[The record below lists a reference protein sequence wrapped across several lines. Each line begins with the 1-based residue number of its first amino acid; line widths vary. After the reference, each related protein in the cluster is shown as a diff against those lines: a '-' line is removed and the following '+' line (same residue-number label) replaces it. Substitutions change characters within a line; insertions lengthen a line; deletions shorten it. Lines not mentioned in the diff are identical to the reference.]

1 MSIRNSDNKC
11 FLWSVLRY
19 LHPREKNDCRLSDIK
34 KYENKLNTKG
44 IKFPVKIKDISKFES
59 LNPDLPGINVFSV
72 NDNKKFYPLR
82 MANKDPEETI
92 DLFYYEKEGK
102 YHYSLIKN
110 FSRLFRSQITKRTN
124 EPIHICKRCF
134 THFTKK
140 ELLSK
145 HIKYCSSNET
155 VAVKMPPRQ
164 TFLKFENFNKQF
176 PIPFVIYAD
185 FECFTKPMSNCSP
198 NPEDSYSYNYQKH
211 EPSGFC
217 FYIKGINPDIKFKPI
232 IYTKKN
238 PDDDIPLIF
247 VNKLEKVTNKIYGDF
262 YMRSKSIS
270 ITQKQYKEYNK
281 SVVCHICKKEL
292 LPEDKVCDHC
302 HFTGKYRGP
311 AHRNCNLK
319 CRKPMIIPVIFHNL
333 QGYDAHLFI
342 KQLSKIKGDFTCI
355 PSTEEKYISF
365 SKKVKVDEYQNKD
378 GKTVSLN
385 FELRFIDSFKFL
397 QTSLAN
403 LVKNLQP
410 DDFVNTKEIF
420 KGEQVDLLIRKGVY
434 PYDYVSS
441 ISKFD
446 ETQLPAQK
454 EFYSKLNDEDITEDE
469 YQHAIN
475 VWKTFGCKNIR
486 DYHDLYLKSDVLLLA
501 DVFEN
506 FRATCLRHYNLDP
519 AHYYTSPGLA
529 WDACLKE
536 TGQELQLLHD
546 YDMLMMFEKGIR
558 GGISHISK
566 RYAEAN
572 NKYMENYDSDKP
584 STYIQYLDANNLYG
598 WAMSQPLP
606 TGGFKWMKNLTV
618 DLVLKILEKEQARK
632 NGGYCQRGTVGFLLE
647 VDLEYPSELWKKHND
662 YPLAPERL
670 NIDGVEKLICHF
682 KPRKNYVV
690 HFVNL
695 RQYLEMGMILTAVH
709 RGISFNQSAWMEPY
723 IRKNTEL
730 RKCAANSF
738 EKDFFKLMNNSV
750 FGKTIENIRKRQN
763 IILVDDRAKA
773 LKLSSRPNFDRA
785 TIFDPNLVAIHM
797 KKTEVYFN
805 KPIYVG
811 QAILDLS
818 KTLMYDFHYNYIQEK
833 FSKANLLF
841 TDTDSL
847 MYAIQTDDFYNDIAH
862 DIEDKFDTSDYP
874 PDHKSGILT
883 GVNKKVIGMFKD
895 EVAGK
900 QITHFVGLRPKL
912 YSFKIENCEG
922 VKKCKGIK
930 KNVVKKGINFEDY
943 VKCLFSG
950 EKQMMNMKIIR
961 SENHDIYSKEINKVA
976 LSADDNKRKV
986 AEDKIHT
993 LALR

>member
-1 MSIRNSDNKC
+1 M
-11 FLWSVLRY
+11 
-19 LHPREKNDCRLSDIK
+19 
-34 KYENKLNTKG
+34 
-44 IKFPVKIKDISKFES
+44 
-59 LNPDLPGINVFSV
+59 
-72 NDNKKFYPLR
+72 
-82 MANKDPEETI
+82 
-92 DLFYYEKEGK
+92 
-102 YHYSLIKN
+102 
-110 FSRLFRSQITKRTN
+110 
-124 EPIHICKRCF
+124 
-134 THFTKK
+134 
-140 ELLSK
+140 
-145 HIKYCSSNET
+145 
-155 VAVKMPPRQ
+155 
-164 TFLKFENFNKQF
+164 
-176 PIPFVIYAD
+176 
-185 FECFTKPMSNCSP
+185 
-198 NPEDSYSYNYQKH
+198 
-211 EPSGFC
+211 
-217 FYIKGINPDIKFKPI
+217 
-232 IYTKKN
+232 
-238 PDDDIPLIF
+238 
-247 VNKLEKVTNKIYGDF
+247 
-262 YMRSKSIS
+262 
-270 ITQKQYKEYNK
+270 
-281 SVVCHICKKEL
+281 
-292 LPEDKVCDHC
+292 
-302 HFTGKYRGP
+302 
-311 AHRNCNLK
+311 
-319 CRKPMIIPVIFHNL
+319 
-333 QGYDAHLFI
+333 
-342 KQLSKIKGDFTCI
+342 
-355 PSTEEKYISF
+355 
-365 SKKVKVDEYQNKD
+365 KVDEYQNKD
-378 GKTVSLN
+378 GKTISLN

-420 KGEQVDLLIRKGVY
+420 RDKIDLLTRKGVY
-434 PYDYVSS
+434 PYDYVST
-441 ISKFD
+441 IKKFD
-446 ETQLPAQK
+446 ETQLPPQK
-454 EFYSKLNDEDITEDE
+454 EFYSKLNDEDITDDE
-469 YQHAIN
+469 YQHALN

-506 FRATCLRHYNLDP
+506 FRSTCLYHYNLDP

-536 TGQELQLLHD
+536 TGQELQLLHE
-546 YDMLMMFEKGIR
+546 YDMLMMFERGIR

-572 NKYMENYDSDKP
+572 NTYMDNYDPDKP
-584 STYIQYLDANNLYG
+584 SSFIQYLDANNLYG

-606 TGGFKWMKNLTV
+606 TNGFKWMKNLTV
-618 DLVLKILEKEQARK
+618 DSVIKILEKEQVRK
-632 NGGYCQRGTVGFLLE
+632 QGGFGGRHGPHGYIFE
-647 VDLEYPSELWKKHND
+647 VDLEYPTELWKQHND

-709 RGISFNQSAWMEPY
+709 RGISFNQSPWMEPY

-763 IILVDDRAKA
+763 IKLVDDRAKA

-818 KTLMYDFHYNYIQEK
+818 KILMFDFHYNYIQER
-833 FSKANLLF
+833 FPKAELLF

-847 MYAIQTDDFYNDIAH
+847 MYHIRTDDFYNDISL

-874 PDHKSGILT
+874 PDHKSGILA

-912 YSFKIENCEG
+912 YSFKIEESNE

-943 VKCLFSG
+943 VQCLFSG
-950 EKQMMNMKIIR
+950 EKQMKSMKIIR
-961 SENHDIYSKEINKVA
+961 SENHDIYSKEIFKVA
-976 LSADDNKRKV
+976 LSCDDNKRKV
-986 AEDKIHT
+986 MEDKIQT